1 MATPALIFLFQLWD
15 PGFFILL
22 SRQGHILPNLLL
34 YLVSWNLQCFPV
46 LTILCFL
53 YLPLGFYSFLLSPD
67 HYLPVY
73 CLLTITYDCTPY
85 VSFSKLRG
93 IGTAWYLVL
102 SLPCYQESLSI
113 LKCMWSFRVRC
124 THDWDS
130 STNCC
135 LQIQPHPTSVMQH
148 FWEVKAACWICQGW
162 VKSLSEIYLFLF

>member
-1 MATPALIFLFQLWD
+1 MFSSPDNTMLLIPTPGILFLPFIPRSLSSCLLPADNHLW
-15 PGFFILL
+15 LH
-22 SRQGHILPNLLL
+22 S
-34 YLVSWNLQCFPV
+34 
-46 LTILCFL
+46 LCF
-53 YLPLGFYSFLLSPD
+53 FLKIKGD
-67 HYLPVY
+67 WN
-73 CLLTITYDCTPY
+73 CLI
-85 VSFSKLRG
+85 S
-93 IGTAWYLVL
+93 LVL